1 MTAIEDAER
10 RLRAAMLAG
19 DVAALDGL
27 LMDDLVFV
35 DQGGRVLTKAMDL
48 EAHQSGLLRL
58 SRLELSEVLVRPAA
72 DAVLVVVRADLAG
85 SWDDTPFGG
94 ASATAGCGAATAA
107 CGAWPQRIAAR
118 SPAEG
123 LPSSAPRDS
132 IGGRCPASSRARE
145 PTPG

>member
-94 ASATAGCGAATAA
+94 GFRYSRLWCRDGGLWRVAAAHCSAIAG
-107 CGAWPQRIAAR
+107 
-118 SPAEG
+118 
-123 LPSSAPRDS
+123 
-132 IGGRCPASSRARE
+132 
-145 PTPG
+145 